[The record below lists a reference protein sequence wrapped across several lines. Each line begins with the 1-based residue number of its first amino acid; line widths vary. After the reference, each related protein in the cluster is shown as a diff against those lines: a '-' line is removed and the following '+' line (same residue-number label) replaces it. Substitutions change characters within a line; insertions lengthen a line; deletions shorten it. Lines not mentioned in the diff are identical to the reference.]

1 MKVKLN
7 VLERVL
13 LLNMLPQ
20 RGNLATCRAAT
31 NTDKIVNI
39 TTAEEQEFE
48 IKKDGGMTTWND
60 AGRVEKEFELPPSS
74 VKLIRDTLY
83 KLDEEKNLPANSVSL
98 CEKFLP
104 GEDGVVELADI
115 ADTTP

>member
-20 RGNLATCRAAT
+20 KGNLVTCRAT
-31 NTDKIVNI
+31 MNTGKLIAI
-39 TTAEEQEFE
+39 TPEEEKAFE
-48 IKKDGGMTTWND
+48 LKKEAGMTTWNE
-60 AGRVEKEFELPPSS
+60 AGREEKEFELPPSS
-74 VKLIRDTLY
+74 VKAIRDRLNE
-83 KLDEEKNLPANSVSL
+83 LDAEENLPANAVSL

-104 GEDGVVELADI
+104 DEAKESA
-115 ADTTP
+115 

>member
-20 RGNLATCRAAT
+20 RGNLVTCRAAS
-31 NTDKIVNI
+31 NTGKII
-39 TTAEEQEFE
+39 TITKEEEQEFE
-48 IKKDGGMTTWND
+48 LKKEGGMTTWNE
-60 AGRVEKEFELPPSS
+60 AGREEKEFTLPPSS
-74 VKLIRDTLY
+74 IKLIRDTLY
-83 KLDEEKNLPANSVSL
+83 KLDEEKSLPANAVSL

-104 GEDGVVELADI
+104 GEGDVVELDDI
-115 ADTTP
+115 IEVA